1 MPKNN
6 TLETFSEVNALLD
19 TYGKLLTTH
28 QQSLM
33 SDYYRFNLSLK
44 EIADQKGIS
53 RAAVNDTLQKAKTSL
68 YHFEKTLKLK
78 ALREHLQEL
87 LKDDSI
93 SPTLK
98 KKILSIL
105 K

>member
-1 MPKNN
+1 MPKSNS
-6 TLETFSEVNALLD
+6 LVAFSHMNALFD

-33 SDYYRFNLSLK
+33 SDYYRFNLSLQ

-53 RAAVNDTLQKAKTSL
+53 RAAVLDTLQKAKASL
-68 YHFEKTLKLK
+68 SHFEKILKLK
-78 ALREHLQEL
+78 SI
-87 LKDDSI
+87 KDQMTAISEDASI
-93 SPTLK
+93 PTHLK
-98 KKILSIL
+98 KKILTIL